1 MRVAVTALA
10 ARRGAMGRGVRAFLR
25 ALYRRA
31 GFIAEASAESGA
43 TGPLYVELGPAYV
56 LAAAS
61 VGNEKVTRYS
71 VEQIAWPALR
81 AILQWDEVPLHE
93 ARARGARLRGL
104 NAGGRYGRHL
114 FFSREALVVAV
125 QVAEDFFEEV
135 SGHCRDMVHDEGGA
149 ESPWFGVRV
158 EAVVNLRR
166 LPLPGLR
173 TVSARCPR
181 GAAHRNGDRKPSLM
195 LWMNR
200 DGITG
205 GAMCPVCVDDNPP
218 GEAQRFL
225 TWRVM
230 YMPDNRAVLLTPRR
244 RAQADLAAL
253 YAGKA
258 SPPLGDLDSEQP
270 GDGLEVDD
278 TGDSPGFPVG
288 GCVADRTVSSRV
300 GAVQHM
306 AYVTASLK
314 RGAAEGDPRSRTV
327 GTVARQRCPL
337 KALLWSERR
346 SSGPMAAER
355 AGEVAFFARAAL
367 EANDGVADDAQNGD
381 GDKASDELLPTQL
394 LSVSAMK
401 PTGWRDVAAAG
412 GRVVSVPGGWEA
424 SAQAWV
430 LFDLDDVGGL
440 ADEDVVQAA
449 GAKIVGAI
457 RREQQLSGRAAVLQ
471 TGPRGVHAWAELREV
486 RDNPRRWWA
495 QEGTRAWYARLG
507 GRVLAAA
514 HRAGASQGKVDMA
527 SCAAGR
533 FARRPGWRLLA
544 DGSLFRARIVT
555 VAAARVRNR
564 APRDGG

>member
-1 MRVAVTALA
+1 
-10 ARRGAMGRGVRAFLR
+10 MGRGVRACLR

-31 GFIAEASAESGA
+31 GFIAEASADTRA
-43 TGPLYVELGPAYV
+43 KGPLYVELGPAYV
-56 LAAAS
+56 LAAAC
-61 VGNEKVTRYS
+61 VGSEKVTRYS

-81 AILQWDEVPLHE
+81 AILLWEEVPLYE
-93 ARARGARLRGL
+93 AKARGARLRGL

-114 FFSREALVVAV
+114 FFSRDALVVAV
-125 QVAEDFFEEV
+125 QVAEDFFEDV
-135 SGHCRDMVHDEGGA
+135 SEHCRDIVDEGSA

-158 EAVVNLRR
+158 EAVVQLRR

-205 GAMCPVCVDDNPP
+205 GAMCPVCVDNPSP
-218 GEAQRFL
+218 GEPHRFL

-230 YMPDNRAVLLTPRR
+230 YMPDNRAVLVTPRR
-244 RAQADLAAL
+244 RAQEDLAAL
-253 YAGKA
+253 YSGSAP
-258 SPPLGDLDSEQP
+258 PPLDDLDVERTPDAQ
-270 GDGLEVDD
+270 EADD
-278 TGDSPGFPVG
+278 AGELPGFPVG
-288 GCVADRTVSSRV
+288 GCVADRTVASRV

-355 AGEVAFFARAAL
+355 AGEVAFFARASL
-367 EANDGVADDAQNGD
+367 EAGDLPADDGADECNDGERANG
-381 GDKASDELLPTQL
+381 ELLPTQL

-412 GRVVSVPGGWEA
+412 GRVVSVPAGWEA

-430 LFDLDDVGGL
+430 LFDLDDVDGL
-440 ADEDVVQAA
+440 GDEDVVQAA
-449 GAKIVGAI
+449 GAKIVGAL

-495 QEGTRAWYARLG
+495 QDATRAWYARLG

-514 HRAGASQGKVDMA
+514 HRAGAREGKVDMA

-533 FARRPGWRLLA
+533 FARRPGWRLLS

-564 APRDGG
+564 AARDRG